1 MVLVLKSCYD
11 KINTIKLSFFIRLLS
26 NSYTKNLVCNLL
38 HTMPKPSPNITANT
52 SLIEVIS
59 KLVNLTYDQNRQ
71 KYIYNTEDLKK
82 DVMKNLMK

>member
-1 MVLVLKSCYD
+1 
-11 KINTIKLSFFIRLLS
+11 
-26 NSYTKNLVCNLL
+26 
-38 HTMPKPSPNITANT
+38 MPKPSPNITANS

-82 DVMKNLMK
+82 DVMKNLMNRVFINNRINTSEYSNDSTDSE